1 MIEEQFKELVQ
12 KFLTGEIDDNELDQ
26 LMILMRSNPD
36 LRKSFDKENELWQL
50 TNPDFN
56 KTIDKSWNGITS
68 KIKDDYK
75 SDLILISKTWLSA
88 IIVAAGLIFL
98 LAIGSLFLR
107 QNQPLKED
115 LVSADVEI
123 KTDEG
128 EKARILMADSTIII
142 LNSGSR
148 LKYNNN
154 YNKEN
159 RIVDLSGEAY
169 FDVHSNIEK
178 PFVVQLDSVYITA
191 TGTSFNVY
199 SYGDDKR
206 IEATLE
212 EGKIYL
218 TSIHNNRTIE
228 VMPGQQAIYS
238 SVSGNATVKNVNT
251 ETYTSWKENKLRL
264 IDTPMEEALLKI
276 ARRYK
281 VVFEIH
287 GMDVMDLRYTATFI
301 DESIEDVMQMLSK
314 VSPITYKIQNRTS
327 INDKE
332 YLKPKIIISSTKN
345 SKKKTTM
352 N

>member
-1 MIEEQFKELVQ
+1 MTEEQFKELVQ

-36 LRKSFDKENELWQL
+36 LRKRFDKENEIWQL
-50 TNPDFN
+50 TNPVLN
-56 KTIDKSWNGITS
+56 NTIEESWNGITG
-68 KIKDDYK
+68 KIYKDDEK
-75 SDLILISKTWLSA
+75 PDLILISKTKLSA
-88 IIVAAGLIFL
+88 VIVAAGLIFL
-98 LAIGSLFLR
+98 IGIGSLFLK
-107 QNQPLKED
+107 QDESLKEG
-115 LVSADVEI
+115 LADANIEI

-128 EKARILMADSTIII
+128 EKARVLMSDSTIII

-148 LKYNNN
+148 LKYNNT
-154 YNKEN
+154 YNEEN
-159 RIVDLSGEAY
+159 RTVDLSGEAY
-169 FDVHSNIEK
+169 FDVHSNSEK

-199 SYGDDKR
+199 SYGNDKR

-212 EGKIYL
+212 EGQIYL
-218 TSIHNNRTIE
+218 TSIYDKKTVH
-228 VMPGQQAIYS
+228 VKPGQQAVYT
-238 SVSGNATVKNVNT
+238 SGKATVKNVNT

-287 GMDVMDLRYTATFI
+287 GSDILDLKYTATFI
-301 DESIEDVMQMLSK
+301 DESIEDVMQMLEK
-314 VSPITYKIQNRTS
+314 VSPISYEIHNRTS

-332 YLKPKIIISSTKN
+332 YIKPRIVISSRKN
-345 SKKKTTM
+345 TQRKK
-352 N
+352 